1 MWVLTI
7 DQRASRRRGDRVPE
21 LLDALPGPGSPGV
34 VLAFDRTVGDEVQGV
49 LDDADAVVDVVLT
62 AARLGEWS
70 VGVGVGPVHEPLPAS
85 TREGSGAAFV
95 RAREAVERAKRRA
108 GDLPVAVVG
117 ADQAPGAARAA
128 DAEAVLRLLAG
139 VAARRTDAGWEVV
152 DLLREG
158 LSQRA
163 AAQRLGVSGQ
173 AVSQRVRASMWPEEA
188 AARPLAARL
197 LEEADAGMSDGGAGT

>member
-21 LLDALPGPGSPGV
+21 LLGALPGAGAPGV

-49 LDDADAVVDVVLT
+49 LDDAPTVLDVVLRV
-62 AARLGEWS
+62 ARLGEWS
-70 VGVGVGPVHEPLPAS
+70 VGVGVGPVDEPLPAS

-108 GDLPVAVVG
+108 GELPVAVVG
-117 ADQAPGAARAA
+117 DDGGSAAERAA
-128 DAEAVLRLLAG
+128 DAEAVLQLLAS
-139 VAARRTDAGWEVV
+139 VAARRTDAGWEAV
-152 DLLREG
+152 DLVAAG

-163 AAQRLGVSGQ
+163 AAARLGVSAQ

-197 LEEADAGMSDGGAGT
+197 LEEADVSGTGVSA

>member
-21 LLDALPGPGSPGV
+21 LLDTLPGRGAPGM

-49 LDDADAVVDVVLT
+49 LDDATAVLDVVQT

-70 VGVGVGPVHEPLPAS
+70 VGVGIGPVDEPLPGS

-108 GDLPVAVVG
+108 GDTPVAVVG
-117 ADQAPGAARAA
+117 ASRGPGADRAA

-139 VAARRTDAGWEVV
+139 VAERRTAAGWEVV
-152 DLLREG
+152 DLLRAG

-163 AAQRLGVSGQ
+163 AAERLGVSGQ

-188 AARPLAARL
+188 AARPLAVRL
-197 LEEADAGMSDGGAGT
+197 LEEADAGMDDADVGA

>member
-1 MWVLTI
+1 MTI
-7 DQRASRRRGDRVPE
+7 DQRASRRHGDRVPE
-21 LLDALPGPGSPGV
+21 LLGALPGPGDDGV

-49 LDDADAVVDVVLT
+49 LDDAATVVDVVLL

-70 VGVGVGPVHEPLPAS
+70 VGVGVGPVDEPLPAS
-85 TREGSGAAFV
+85 TRAGTGAAFV

-108 GDLPVAVVG
+108 GGAPVAVVG
-117 ADQAPGAARAA
+117 ADRGPQADRAA
-128 DAEAVLRLLAG
+128 EAESVLQLLAS
-139 VAARRTDAGWEVV
+139 VAERRTAAGWEVV
-152 DLLREG
+152 DLLRDG

-163 AAQRLGVSGQ
+163 AAERLGVSGQ

-197 LEEADAGMSDGGAGT
+197 LEEADAS